1 MSDLSSW
8 HRPVGSTTQSTAP
21 ATPLDPA
28 WDSEFQPCASTASL
42 FLFSQGSVIL
52 CLHHDTL
59 AIERRF
65 TLHEERIAFICVDN
79 VSERGAGRLV
89 VSYDF
94 AQTAIVWD
102 LFTGSEISRFASY
115 EPLRVAAWMRNGNVA
130 FGNGKGDVIL
140 FEPSTS
146 EHLSAR
152 TIFDPITSL
161 APSADCRT
169 YAIGYQNGSIL
180 IATLHP
186 AFTILHTL
194 STSRGPSPIVCL
206 AWHASSS
213 KQKSDMLATQTL
225 DGDLRVWSVAKA
237 PLNESPR
244 VIRALKRTEPYST
257 GPKWIAWSKN
267 GRIVQYSDRETWVWD
282 VRTKHVTYVTIPTIE
297 DVLGMANYGPTATLF
312 TLGPNNT
319 VQQYDLENPAMVKN
333 VRHLPMDQIALVEE
347 SKVRPM
353 SPSYFSRSGTRSA
366 QGFRGPEVSI
376 QELASQQRAATASP
390 MSARSRTNSISSH
403 ASSGRVR
410 PFSPVNKSTYSG
422 TTFSMTSPLGRLPSQ
437 SGTSIAYGSTAS
449 VSSVRSRGG
458 SRLRNE
464 ITQSP
469 VDKPLVDLFPF
480 TRERVNE
487 VSYMQQLPPLDE
499 SRLTP
504 EALRQQML
512 RVVFG
517 WEGDIE
523 GLIRDELSRHPPASQ
538 NAIFLSRW
546 LGENDPMQMMAML
559 SSGPVNSSAWMF
571 LALSQMGGEEQANK
585 VGQSFVQR
593 LLEIGDIHAS
603 ATILLALG
611 DRNDAIE
618 VYVSRNYYMEAILMT
633 CLLLPNDWQ
642 RQSYLVRRWGEHVV
656 SNAQQQL
663 AIRCFMCTGAE
674 PSEPWMS
681 PTAPNAPYRELH
693 VASPV
698 SEPPPKPVDQM
709 LKPESA
715 NRMTVKNS
723 ALKLITS
730 FGPQGNQAFKFPGLK
745 SDDRTPTNAPGI
757 TPIAESAVGES
768 ALSPGGLGSYR
779 LNNAR
784 SLNNALSRVGTPSH
798 AHRHRLPSIGETPV
812 DVHPP
817 NFPPRSL
824 PTPVDSSSEKGKR
837 NISQSDPNESSDNN
851 DAPILLL
858 SSARYEP
865 AKDSHGPSP
874 QTAVQTGANK
884 FENIKGLPSPAAGVF
899 ETLKGQ
905 AAARNGS
912 RDRKPEGLH
921 IQWPPVD
928 TSESEAGPYTGGTG
942 GGTPSSVFQSLRS
955 TKSPSV
961 SSRSIDQ
968 YISSLDEA
976 NYYANVHRPHTKTRR
991 HEAGSEHGKKS
1002 SRNGSV
1008 DSRGRATNRYI
1019 APAKRSPSS
1028 PVPMSPEEFAKY
1040 NASVESLSAEITKRR
1055 SRSHTKGSSR
1065 VRASS
1070 KADRHQRS
1078 TSRGIERKHKV
1089 KSRNS
1094 SRRSRGRSGDRSKS
1108 GVRSPTSPLP
1118 MSPAEDMRGFEDSLR
1133 FVTSDRERLH
1143 RSRQRSSSRRR
1154 GTSSVRRDTSPDK
1167 RRPRARSSSRQARE
1181 PNQSVETPS
1190 EVILSNES
1198 FVEESSRPEF
1208 SSTSNMVLSAHE
1220 RAKRELAAAELEARR
1235 LSLARRPSA
1244 PKIPH
1249 PGDFQTAAMMSAV
1262 GGNLPESPP
1271 SSGGSFNKRIRSK
1284 SNASKRSPTFANGS
1298 DSGSSTRGRSGTV
1311 GLPATPKAMR
1321 RPKYSDGYVDGE
1333 APAMPEIPL
1342 TLPSTVYQDEAA
1354 KISRSMSVPVVEF
1367 HQTPVPA
1374 DLPHHPRFIPSM
1386 PRSRSTSRT
1395 RGPGPR
1401 GHRRENSSELGQST
1415 FGSPPSV
1422 SVSIEPDIIVDNT
1435 KIVPPILP
1443 ELQHLTTPPPPPP
1456 APNAGTRGRDIESS
1470 QIMTDNSRAGY
1481 ELARPMTTGADA
1493 QSMRRMSVDHRR
1505 GRSINE
1511 TFASKFRNFTGRMR
1525 STSRGPGVQS
1535 PPTESFDKN
1544 ASPYE
1549 SVTIAKD

>member
-1 MSDLSSW
+1 MDELSSW
-8 HRPVGSTTQSTAP
+8 HRPASTAQSTAP
-21 ATPLDPA
+21 VTPLTST

-42 FLFSQGSVIL
+42 FLFAQGSVIL
-52 CLHHDTL
+52 SLHHDTL
-59 AIERRF
+59 AIDRRF
-65 TLHEERIAFICVDN
+65 TLHSDRIAFICVDN

-89 VSYDF
+89 VSYDYS
-94 AQTAIVWD
+94 QTAIVWD

-115 EPLRVAAWMRNGNVA
+115 EPLRVAAWMRNGHVA
-130 FGNGKGDVIL
+130 FGNGKGEVIM
-140 FEPSTS
+140 FEPATS
-146 EHLSAR
+146 EHISAR

-161 APSADCRT
+161 APAADCRA

-186 AFTILHTL
+186 TFTILHTL
-194 STSRGPSPIVCL
+194 STSRGPSPIACL
-206 AWHASSS
+206 AWHTSSS
-213 KQKSDMLATQTL
+213 KQKSDMLATQTM

-237 PLNESPR
+237 PSNESPR

-257 GPKWIAWSKN
+257 GPKWISWSKN
-267 GRIVQYSDRETWVWD
+267 GRVVQYSDRETWVWD

-312 TLGPNNT
+312 TLGPDHT
-319 VQQYDLENPAMVKN
+319 IQQYDVDNPAMVKN
-333 VRHLPMDQIALVEE
+333 VRHLPMDQIAVVEE
-347 SKVRPM
+347 PKMRAM
-353 SPSYFSRSGTRSA
+353 SPSYFSRASGSRSV
-366 QGFRGPEVSI
+366 QSFRGPEVSI
-376 QELASQQRAATASP
+376 AEVASQQRAQTASP
-390 MSARSRTNSISSH
+390 MSGRSHTNSISSR

-410 PFSPVNKSTYSG
+410 PFSPLNKSTYSG
-422 TTFSMTSPLGRLPSQ
+422 TTFSMTSPLARLPSQ
-437 SGTSIAYGSTAS
+437 SGTSIAYGSATS

-469 VDKPLVDLFPF
+469 IEKPLEDLFPY

-487 VSYMQQLPPLDE
+487 VNYIQQMPPLDE

-504 EALRQQML
+504 DALRRQML
-512 RVVFG
+512 QIVFG
-517 WEGDIE
+517 WNGDIQD
-523 GLIRDELSRHPPASQ
+523 LIQAELNQHPRNSQ

-546 LGENDPMQMMAML
+546 LGESDPLQMMSML
-559 SSGPVNSSAWMF
+559 SQGPVNSSAWMF

-585 VGQSFVQR
+585 LGQSFVQR
-593 LLEIGDIHAS
+593 LLETGDIHAS
-603 ATILLALG
+603 ATVLLALG

-618 VYVSRNYYMEAILMT
+618 VYVSRNYFMEAILMA
-633 CLLLPNDWQ
+633 CLLLPTDWQ

-656 SNAQQQL
+656 SNSQQQL

-681 PTAPNAPYRELH
+681 PTAPNAPYR

-698 SEPPPKPVDQM
+698 SEPLPNPTDH
-709 LKPESA
+709 LKPDTA

-723 ALKLITS
+723 SLKLITS
-730 FGPQGNQAFKFPGLK
+730 FGPQANQSFKFPGLK

-768 ALSPGGLGSYR
+768 ALSPGGLGSFR
-779 LNNAR
+779 FNNMRNLNNPVSA
-784 SLNNALSRVGTPSH
+784 RVGTPSH
-798 AHRHRLPSIGETPV
+798 AHRQRLPSIGETPV
-812 DVHPP
+812 DVQPP

-824 PTPVDSSSEKGKR
+824 PTPVDSSSEKGKQKVSKIDHDY
-837 NISQSDPNESSDNN
+837 NGNDGDP
-851 DAPILLL
+851 PVLLL

-865 AKDSHGPSP
+865 GKDSVGPSP
-874 QTAVQTGANK
+874 QTAVQTVSNK

-899 ETLKGQ
+899 ESLKEQ
-905 AAARNGS
+905 NSARNGS

-928 TSESEAGPYTGGTG
+928 TSESEAGPYTDGTN

-961 SSRSIDQ
+961 SGRSIDR
-968 YISSLDEA
+968 YISSLEEA
-976 NYYANVHRPHTKTRR
+976 HYHAKHQQRPHTKSRR
-991 HEAGSEHGKKS
+991 HGETSGSEYNKS

-1008 DSRGRATNRYI
+1008 DSRGRTVNRYI

-1040 NASVESLSAEITKRR
+1040 NASVESLGGTDTSKHR

-1065 VRASS
+1065 VRTSS
-1070 KADRHQRS
+1070 THDRRHRS
-1078 TSRGIERKHKV
+1078 SSRGVDKKQKA

-1094 SRRSRGRSGDRSKS
+1094 SRRQSRGRSNDRNRS
-1108 GVRSPTSPLP
+1108 GMRSPTSPLP
-1118 MSPAEDMRGFEDSLR
+1118 MSPADESRGFEGSLR

-1143 RSRQRSSSRRR
+1143 KSRHRSSSRRPDR
-1154 GTSSVRRDTSPDK
+1154 GTSTIRRDASPDK
-1167 RRPRARSSSRQARE
+1167 RRARGRSSSRQPRE
-1181 PNQSVETPS
+1181 PDVTGDITSQSAPTVEIIEEPS
-1190 EVILSNES
+1190 KPDYPHAPSS
-1198 FVEESSRPEF
+1198 F
-1208 SSTSNMVLSAHE
+1208 LSAHE

-1244 PKIPH
+1244 PKIPL
-1249 PGDFQTAAMMSAV
+1249 PGDFQSAAMVSAT

-1271 SSGGSFNKRIRSK
+1271 SSGGGSFNKRFRSK
-1284 SNASKRSPTFANGS
+1284 SNASKRSPDFPNNGS
-1298 DSGSSTRGRSGTV
+1298 GSDSSTRGRSGTV

-1321 RPKYSDGYVDGE
+1321 RPKYGDGYVDEE
-1333 APAMPEIPL
+1333 APAMPEMPL
-1342 TLPSTVYQDEAA
+1342 TLPSTVYQAEAA
-1354 KISRSMSVPVVEF
+1354 RISRSMSVPVVEH
-1367 HQTPVPA
+1367 HQAAVPA

-1395 RGPGPR
+1395 RGHL
-1401 GHRRENSSELGQST
+1401 GHRRESSREYPFPSY
-1415 FGSPPSV
+1415 GSPPG
-1422 SVSIEPDIIVDNT
+1422 VSITIESEAVN
-1435 KIVPPILP
+1435 PPILP

-1456 APNAGTRGRDIESS
+1456 IPGPRVRENYTA
-1470 QIMTDNSRAGY
+1470 MDNSRAGR
-1481 ELARPMTTGADA
+1481 ELARPMTTDADT

-1511 TFASKFRNFTGRMR
+1511 SFASKFKNFTGRIR

-1535 PPTESFDKN
+1535 PPTDSPLDKTTV
-1544 ASPYE
+1544 SPYE
-1549 SVTIAKD
+1549 SVQMPREF